1 MDKQE
6 LLKFI
11 GTAIETGLISFRDIQ
26 KAHGPKAGKIPT
38 IEEVAEYCRER
49 ANAVDPEAFVDY
61 YASQGWKKANGR
73 PILDWRACVRT
84 WEKTERK
91 AAGPDQDASKAK
103 RGQAWKRALPELYG
117 GR

>member
-11 GTAIETGLISFRDIQ
+11 GNAIETGLITFKDIQ
-26 KAHGPKAGKIPT
+26 KAHGPKSGKIPT

-49 ANAVDPEAFVDY
+49 GNAVDPELFHDY
-61 YASQGWKKANGR
+61 YQSQGWKKANGR
-73 PILDWRACVRT
+73 PVTDWRGCVRT
-84 WEKTERK
+84 WEKKEAAK
-91 AAGPDQDASKAK
+91 AGPDQDGAKAK

-117 GR
+117 